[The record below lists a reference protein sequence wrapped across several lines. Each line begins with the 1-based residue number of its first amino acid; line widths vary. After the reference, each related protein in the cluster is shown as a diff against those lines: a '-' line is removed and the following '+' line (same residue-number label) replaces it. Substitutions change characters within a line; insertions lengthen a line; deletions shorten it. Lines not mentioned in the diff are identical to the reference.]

1 MKVLV
6 TGAGGYIGRAVLRDL
21 GASGYDVVAAVR
33 DPARL
38 PPKWRARAIG
48 VGDLGPDTDWSAA
61 LRGVAGVIHLAG
73 PAATEGIPE
82 TDLVRAIV
90 EGSKRLAEAAA
101 VAGVRRFVFVSSVK
115 AAADLTPV
123 SGLDE
128 TASPAPADAYGRCK
142 LAAELAI
149 VAAAS
154 GDAASGGVG
163 SGGARSGGAGMTVA
177 ILRPA
182 PVYGPGSGGNL
193 RRMIDFLRSAPP
205 VLPLGI
211 AGNRRSFLH
220 RDNLCAAILA
230 GLEHPDAAG
239 RTFFVTD
246 GEALS
251 TGDLT
256 RRILQAHGRRA
267 LLLPVSAAALR
278 VLGRP
283 GHRLGGSSLYDEA
296 ALRTVLGWKPVVDP
310 RAGMLEAVRQT
321 VDPLLSAAEG
331 QP

>member
-21 GASGYDVVAAVR
+21 GAAGHEAVAAVR

-38 PPKWRARAIG
+38 PPKWRAQAIA
-48 VGDLGPDTDWSAA
+48 VGDLGPDTDWSVA

-82 TDLVRAIV
+82 AGLVRAIV
-90 EGSKRLAEAAA
+90 DGSKRLAEAAA
-101 VAGVRRFVFVSSVK
+101 IAGVRRFVFVSSVK

-142 LAAELAI
+142 LAAERAI

-154 GDAASGGVG
+154 GDAAF
-163 SGGARSGGAGMTVA
+163 GGAGMEVA

-220 RDNLCAAILA
+220 RDSLCAAILA

-256 RRILQAHGRRA
+256 RRILQAHERRA

-283 GHRLGGSSLYDEA
+283 GRRLGGSSVYDES
-296 ALRTVLGWKPVVDP
+296 ALRAVLGWKPVVDP

-321 VDPLLSAAEG
+321 ADPLLSAAAEG